1 MNANL
6 WRVLALRGQQWR
18 NRAASRPSNRP
29 LTLLM
34 SALGVLALLG
44 AGHLLAPDLL
54 APPEALA
61 TSQGVDAGRL
71 PPGQNALEAA
81 FWLSALL
88 AAVLNFRVMELLFR
102 RSDALALQPLPIR
115 PSAFF
120 VDRTLS
126 TLTEASLSAAG
137 ASLLFVPLFWSGGA
151 AAALAAIAMLFG
163 ALWLGAGLSM
173 CAMVLA
179 GRQLIPEDAPT
190 GGGVKLGGD
199 IYGGSGQIFLYAPGV
214 GLAAVVIAA
223 LFWKLLLGEPLRLER
238 FSEPFWIGSALLAAA
253 WLVAMVASW
262 RTFAQHYH
270 AMAARFREADSAE
283 FQAVM
288 DYQRSSFEAPQRL
301 ERGLSP
307 GAALAYRALVLDG
320 DRRLAAGRVG
330 YAVVLVLAAVG
341 LAVIDA
347 AARPGWAVAMA
358 PALMLALIIN
368 PWLRVSRQAAR
379 LQSPTAL
386 PLTPSDV
393 DNAVFRLAVREVFF
407 LALPFALLVALING
421 LWRAEP
427 GAWMVALASLA
438 LATGLAAALRLI
450 PQTRT
455 RERWLPA
462 GVTLILAALAGL
474 SLPVA
479 LVVSATLIA
488 AALVLPSPTSSL
500 AAPGRSPA

>member
-34 SALGVLALLG
+34 SALGVIALLG

-126 TLTEASLSAAG
+126 TLTEATLSAAG
-137 ASLLFVPLFWSGGA
+137 ASLLFVPLFWKNGA
-151 AAALAAIAMLFG
+151 GAALAAIAMLFG

-179 GRQLIPEDAPT
+179 GRQLVPDGAPS

-199 IYGGSGQIFLYAPGV
+199 VYGGSGQIFLYAPGV

-238 FSEPFWIGSALLAAA
+238 LSEPFLIGSALLAAA
-253 WLVAMVASW
+253 WLVAIVTSW

-288 DYQRSSFEAPQRL
+288 DYQRSSFETPQRL
-301 ERGLSP
+301 EQGLSR

-330 YAVVLVLAAVG
+330 YAVVLVLAAIG
-341 LAVIDA
+341 LAAIDA
-347 AARPGWAVAMA
+347 AARPSWAVAITPM
-358 PALMLALIIN
+358 LMLALIIN
-368 PWLRVSRQAAR
+368 PWLRVSRQAER

-386 PLTPSDV
+386 PLAPVDV
-393 DNAVFRLAVREVFF
+393 DNAIFRLAVREVFF

-421 LWRAEP
+421 VWRTEP
-427 GAWMVALASLA
+427 GAWIVALASLA
-438 LATGLAAALRLI
+438 LATGLASALRLL
-450 PQTRT
+450 PQTHT

-462 GVTLILAALAGL
+462 GVALLIAALAGL
-474 SLPVA
+474 SLPAA
-479 LVVSATLIA
+479 LGVSLLLIA
-488 AALVLPSPTSSL
+488 TALFVPST
-500 AAPGRSPA
+500 AAPGRSSS

>member
-18 NRAASRPSNRP
+18 NRAAARHSNRP

-44 AGHLLAPDLL
+44 VGHLLAPDLL

-61 TSQGVDAGRL
+61 TSQGVEADRL

-88 AAVLNFRVMELLFR
+88 ASVLNFRVMELLFR

-126 TLTEASLSAAG
+126 TLTEATLSAAA
-137 ASLLFVPLFWSGGA
+137 ASLIFVPLMWNGGVG
-151 AAALAAIAMLFG
+151 AALASIAMLFG

-179 GRQLIPEDAPT
+179 GRQLIPDEHSQK
-190 GGGVKLGGD
+190 GGPKLGGD
-199 IYGGSGQIFLYAPGV
+199 IYGGSGQVFLYAPGA

-238 FSEPFWIGSALLAAA
+238 ISEPFLIGSALLAGA
-253 WLVAMVASW
+253 WLFAMLTSW
-262 RTFAQHYH
+262 RTFAGHYH

-288 DYQRSSFEAPQRL
+288 DYQRSSFEVPQRL
-301 ERGLSP
+301 ERGLSR

-341 LAVIDA
+341 LAVIET

-358 PALMLALIIN
+358 PTLMLALIIN
-368 PWLRVSRQAAR
+368 PWLRVSRQAGR
-379 LQSPTAL
+379 LHSPTAL
-386 PLTPSDV
+386 ALAPTDV

-421 LWRAEP
+421 LWRTEP
-427 GAWMVALASLA
+427 GAWLVALASLA
-438 LATGLAAALRLI
+438 LATGLAAALRLL

-488 AALVLPSPTSSL
+488 AALVLPSPSSSP